1 MEPALSKRHP
11 QRTGAL
17 RSSLL
22 AASQASMDVSLR
34 QRSGCTSSR
43 ALYRACANYA
53 MAVRC
58 VSCACIDL
66 SPNVACRKAPS
77 SEGSPVSSH

>member
-1 MEPALSKRHP
+1 MEPALSQSA
-11 QRTGAL
+11 QRAGSV

-22 AASQASMDVSLR
+22 AAAQASFPCQSQAALGLHLVE
-34 QRSGCTSSR
+34 

-53 MAVRC
+53 TAVRC

-66 SPNVACRKAPS
+66 SRNVACRKAPS
-77 SEGSPVSSH
+77 GEGSPFSSH